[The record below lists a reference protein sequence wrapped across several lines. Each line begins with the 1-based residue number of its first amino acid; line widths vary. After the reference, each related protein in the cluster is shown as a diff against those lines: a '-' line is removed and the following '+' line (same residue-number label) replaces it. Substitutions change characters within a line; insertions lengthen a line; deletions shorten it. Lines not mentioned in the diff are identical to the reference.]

1 MQQELNLARQSVR
14 LLEFQ
19 LKEKDQEYKL
29 CELKV
34 KELRKTMPNVKIKPM
49 INKRKTDLSLNGD
62 LDDYTIRNKR
72 GVREIKSLRA
82 RKYT

>member
-1 MQQELNLARQSVR
+1 MARQSVR

>member
-1 MQQELNLARQSVR
+1 
-14 LLEFQ
+14 
-19 LKEKDQEYKL
+19 
-29 CELKV
+29 
-34 KELRKTMPNVKIKPM
+34 MPNVKLKPM

-82 RKYT
+82 RKYTQDAPVAPKTNSVRAES

>member
-1 MQQELNLARQSVR
+1 
-14 LLEFQ
+14 
-19 LKEKDQEYKL
+19 
-29 CELKV
+29 
-34 KELRKTMPNVKIKPM
+34 MPNVKLKPM

>member
-1 MQQELNLARQSVR
+1 MARQSVR

-34 KELRKTMPNVKIKPM
+34 KELRKTMPNVKLKPM